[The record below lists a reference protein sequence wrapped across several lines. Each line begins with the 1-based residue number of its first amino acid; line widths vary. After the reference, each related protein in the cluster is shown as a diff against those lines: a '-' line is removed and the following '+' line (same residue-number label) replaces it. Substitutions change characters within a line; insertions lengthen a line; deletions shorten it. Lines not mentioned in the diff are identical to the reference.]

1 MGLIYEEL
9 THQLIGCFYEVHN
22 SLGVGYDE
30 KAYHKAWEKL
40 FQIKGI
46 PFRSKERKTL
56 SHRDCKVKD
65 FEVDFVAFDKIILE
79 LKSLQSNFLQSNYIQ
94 ILSELKLWGLRLGLL
109 VNFGLQKVEF
119 ERMPF
124 GEKEKTINENYDF
137 IKNIIT
143 EKERKVLAKLR
154 EAILYIF
161 NTHGS
166 GYSESVYNKMLA
178 IELDY
183 RKIRY
188 QSRFPIA
195 VRFEE
200 DIISTFKMKPML
212 IENQIICD
220 IKALKDNIDFYDIA
234 KIQSYLRALKL
245 NISIIVNFASDELQ
259 IKGIRA

>member
-9 THQLIGCFYEVHN
+9 THQLIGCFFEVHN
-22 SLGVGYDE
+22 TLGVGYDE
-30 KAYHKAWEKL
+30 KAYHKALEKL
-40 FQIKGI
+40 FQMKGI
-46 PFRSKERKTL
+46 PFQSKERKSL
-56 SHRDCKVKD
+56 LHRGCKVKD
-65 FEVDFVAFDKIILE
+65 FEVDFVTFDKIILE

-94 ILSELKLWGLRLGLL
+94 ILSELKLWNLRLGLL

-124 GEKEKTINENYDF
+124 DEKEKTINENYDF

-154 EAILYIF
+154 EAILNIF

-166 GYSESVYNKMLA
+166 GYGESVYHKMLN

-183 RKIRY
+183 RKINY
-188 QSRFPIA
+188 QTRFPIE

-200 DIISTFKMKPML
+200 DIISTFKMKPVL

-234 KIQSYLRALKL
+234 KIQSYLKALKL
-245 NISIIVNFASDELQ
+245 NIGLIANFGRNELE

>member
-30 KAYHKAWEKL
+30 KAYHKALEKI
-40 FQIKGI
+40 FHIKGI
-46 PFRSKERKTL
+46 PFRSKERKTI
-56 SHRDCKVKD
+56 SHRDCKVRD
-65 FEVDFVAFDKIILE
+65 FEVDFVAFEKIILE
-79 LKSLQSNFLQSNYIQ
+79 LKSLQSHFLQSNFVQ
-94 ILSELKLWGLRLGLL
+94 ILSELKLWDLRLGFL

-124 GEKEKTINENYDF
+124 DRKEITINENYDF
-137 IKNIIT
+137 IKDTIT
-143 EKERKVLAKLR
+143 EKERKTLAKLR
-154 EAILYIF
+154 ESILYIF

-166 GYSESVYNKMLA
+166 GYGESVYQKMLN
-178 IELDY
+178 IELGY
-183 RKIRY
+183 RKINY
-188 QSRFPIA
+188 QTRFPIE
-195 VRFEE
+195 VRFDEE
-200 DIISTFKMKPML
+200 IISTYKMKPML

-220 IKALKDNIDFYDIA
+220 IKALKDNIDFFDIA

-245 NISIIVNFASDELQ
+245 NIGIIANFASDKLQ

>member
-9 THQLIGCFYEVHN
+9 THQLIGCCYEVHN

-30 KAYHKAWEKL
+30 KAYHNALEKL

-65 FEVDFVAFDKIILE
+65 FEVDFVTFDKMILE
-79 LKSLQSNFLQSNYIQ
+79 LKSLQSSFLQSNYVQ
-94 ILSELKLWGLRLGLL
+94 ILSELKLWNLRLGLL

-124 GEKEKTINENYDF
+124 DEKPKTTNENYDF

-143 EKERKVLAKLR
+143 ERERKVLAKLR
-154 EAILYIF
+154 EVILDIF

-166 GYSESVYNKMLA
+166 GYGESVYNKMLA

-183 RKIRY
+183 RKISY
-188 QSRFPIA
+188 QTRFPIE
-195 VRFEE
+195 VRFEK

-220 IKALKDNIDFYDIA
+220 IKALKDNIDFFDIA

-245 NISIIVNFASDELQ
+245 NIGIIANFASDELQ